1 MSYSTD
7 YKNIQ
12 LTLDDDQILWLGLDR
27 HDSSVNS
34 LGTELFSEIEQ
45 AIDEAAAEKPKA
57 VIIYSLKKS
66 GFIAGADISQF
77 TTIKTYEEAYDV
89 IRKGQLILDKLEA
102 LPMPTVCMI
111 HGFAVGGGC
120 ELALACDY
128 RIADDSPKTVIGLPE
143 VKLGIHPGWGGTVRL
158 PKLIGALKAMDI
170 ILAGKV
176 LKAKKAAKLGLIDK
190 AVPTRQLK
198 NAAKFYALNTPK
210 KQTPSLLDQL
220 SNMTLVRSFMASQ
233 MRKALNKKIQK
244 DHYPAPYTAVDNWQK
259 VGVGSKAMEAEA
271 ESISWLLVTDTAQN
285 LVKVFFMQ
293 DRLKGLAKK
302 SDFKP
307 KHVHVVGAGT
317 MGGDIAAWCALKGL
331 KVTLQDQSPERIA
344 PALKRAHK
352 LFKKKLRDP
361 YLVQA
366 AVDRLQPDVD
376 GYGIA
381 NADVIIEAIFEN
393 LEIKQ
398 QLFKDLEQKAKADA
412 ILATNT
418 SSIPLDSINEVM
430 QDPSRLVG
438 IHFFNPVAQM
448 NLVEVV
454 QGDKTSETVLADAI
468 AFVGKISKLPLP
480 VTSAPGFLVNRILM
494 PYLMEAMSLLDEGVD
509 KVVIDKAAKNYGMPM
524 GPITLADTVGLDV
537 CLAVAE
543 ELSGHYGGKVPQTLI
558 DMVNNKKLGKK
569 SDEGFYQY
577 KNGKKQPSAPATN
590 TNKLSEKDITDRM
603 IYRIFNEAAACL
615 REGVVADADL
625 LDTGMIFGT
634 GFAPFKAGPM
644 HAVEAIGQD
653 QVVARLEEL
662 ANAYG
667 DRFKP
672 DTYWKQAN

>member
-12 LTLDDDQILWLGLDR
+12 CEIDADQVLWVGLDR

-34 LGTELFSEIEQ
+34 LGAELFAEIDQIVDEIAEQ
-45 AIDEAAAEKPKA
+45 NPKA
-57 VIIYSLKKS
+57 VIFYSLKKS
-66 GFIAGADISQF
+66 GFIAGADVSQF
-77 TTIKTYEEAYDV
+77 TMIKTYDEAYEV
-89 IRKGQLILDKLEA
+89 ISKGQHILDKLEA

-111 HGFAVGGGC
+111 HGFAIGGGC

-128 RIADDSPKTVIGLPE
+128 RVADDSPKTVIGLPE

-158 PKLIGALKAMDI
+158 PKLIGAKKAMGI
-170 ILAGKV
+170 ILPGRI
-176 LKAKKAAKLGLIDK
+176 LKAKQAAKIGLVDK

-198 NAAKFYALNTPK
+198 NAAKYYALNKPK
-210 KQTPSLLDQL
+210 KHEPSFLDKL
-220 SNMTLVRSFMASQ
+220 SNSGLIRPLLAKV
-233 MRKALNKKIQK
+233 MRKSLQSKIQRS
-244 DHYPAPYTAVDNWQK
+244 HYPAPYQAVDNWEK
-259 VGVGSKAMEAEA
+259 VGLGSKAMETEA
-271 ESISWLLVTDTAQN
+271 KTVSQLLVSETAKN

-317 MGGDIAAWCALKGL
+317 MGGDIAAWCALKGM

-344 PALKRAHK
+344 PALKRADK
-352 LFKKKLRDP
+352 LFQKKLRNK

-366 AVDRLQPDVD
+366 AKDRLQPDVD
-376 GYGIA
+376 GYGIGD
-381 NADVIIEAIFEN
+381 ADVIIEAIFEN
-393 LEIKQ
+393 LEVKQ
-398 QLFKDLEQKAKADA
+398 NLFKALEEKAKPEA

-418 SSIPLDSINEVM
+418 SSIPLDSINTVM

-448 NLVEVV
+448 MLVEVV
-454 QGDKTSETVLADAI
+454 QGDKTSENVAANAT

-480 VTSAPGFLVNRILM
+480 VSSAPGFLVNRVLM
-494 PYLMEAMSLLDEGVD
+494 PYLMEAMLMYDEGVD
-509 KVVIDKAAKNYGMPM
+509 KVAIDKAAKNYGMPM

-537 CLAVAE
+537 CLAVAN

-558 DMVNNKKLGKK
+558 DIVEKKNFGKK
-569 SDEGFYQY
+569 SGQGFYNY
-577 KNGKKQPSAPATN
+577 KDGKKQKPTSSDSSKN
-590 TNKLSEKDITDRM
+590 LSQKEITDRL
-603 IYRIFNEAAACL
+603 IYRMFNESAACL
-615 REGVVADADL
+615 REGVVADSDL
-625 LDTGMIFGT
+625 LDAGLIFGT

-644 HAVEAIGQD
+644 HAVEAIDKYKVVERLGQ
-653 QVVARLEEL
+653 LSET
-662 ANAYG
+662 YG

-672 DTYWKQAN
+672 DAYWSDA